1 MACCR
6 YFPEMTLEQIN
17 ATITALSVRMEEK
30 KALYYK
36 CMESGHKAE
45 AMRLYNEYIAM
56 KGAKIQ
62 LENADY
68 RRIEETA

>member
-1 MACCR
+1 MANR
-6 YFPEMTLEQIN
+6 YFPEMTLDQLN

-30 KALYYK
+30 RGLYYK
-36 CMESGHKAE
+36 CMDAGHKAE
-45 AMRLYNEYIAM
+45 AQRIYGDYIAM

-62 LENADY
+62 LENAEY